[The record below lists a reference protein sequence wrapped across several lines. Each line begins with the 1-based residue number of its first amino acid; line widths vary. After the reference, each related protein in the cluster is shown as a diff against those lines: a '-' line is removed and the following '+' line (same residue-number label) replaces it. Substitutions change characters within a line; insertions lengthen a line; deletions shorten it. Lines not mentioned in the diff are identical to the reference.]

1 MAAVLLGYLR
11 ALSVFFLFHN
21 SLILYKPVKRDIVIL
36 PKSTTPFRMEEN
48 LKLPQEFAKRVS
60 EEDFQILDSL
70 AVNGK
75 QKRFIMPPW
84 VSK

>member
-1 MAAVLLGYLR
+1 
-11 ALSVFFLFHN
+11 
-21 SLILYKPVKRDIVIL
+21 
-36 PKSTTPFRMEEN
+36 MEEN